1 MSVTN
6 IDLNDF
12 SVANRYLAGQ
22 LDDAECAAFEA
33 QLVRNPQSLQLLEA
47 TARLKVGLEKL
58 RETGELA
65 HALTPRPWHGRSLL
79 MALAASVV
87 ALVIGLFLSRS
98 SVELAGPTLLA
109 ANRSAFV
116 DLQGE
121 VLPLATTLA
130 VFRKRVEAYDAVIEL
145 PSSPQSVALRV
156 MPETPAESGRY
167 RVSLLHLG
175 DAAAP
180 EAVASVAG
188 LRPDGEGFVTVFAN
202 AWRLIPGRYRL
213 VVSHDGVDDS
223 PTGGDAF
230 LIRVM
235 PAPTN

>member
-6 IDLNDF
+6 IDLKELTT
-12 SVANRYLAGQ
+12 ANRYLAGQ

-33 QLVRNPQSLQLLEA
+33 ELVRNPQSLQLLEA

-58 RETGELA
+58 REAGELA
-65 HALTPRPWHGRSLL
+65 HALRPRPWHGRSLSV
-79 MALAASVV
+79 ALAASVV
-87 ALVIGLFLSRS
+87 ALVIGLLLSRS
-98 SVELAGPTLLA
+98 SVELAGPMLLA
-109 ANRSAFV
+109 ANRSTFV

-121 VLPLATTLA
+121 VLPVAATLA

-167 RVSLLHLG
+167 RVLLLHLR

-180 EAVASVAG
+180 EAVASLAG

-202 AWRLIPGRYRL
+202 AWRLTPGRYRL
-213 VVSHDGVDDS
+213 VVSHDSGDDS
-223 PTGGDAF
+223 PAGGDAF
-230 LIRVM
+230 SIRVI
-235 PAPTN
+235 PAPTS